1 MPGKNPGF
9 PERGGRGDPSPS
21 VVSACGSLRWR
32 VIRDPPLP
40 GHVNMARDHALA
52 LSLGTDEGALRLY
65 RWDPPAVSFGR
76 NEPAAGLYS
85 EDAAAAEGVSF
96 VRRPTGGR
104 AVLHHKELTYSLVF
118 GAGHFGGPKKSYR
131 LINEGLLAGL
141 TALGAAAELAS
152 GTGPALPPD
161 AGPCFRAPAEGE
173 VTALGRK
180 LVGSAQVRLG
190 DRILQHGSL
199 ILDGDQGAL
208 GRIRGDGEDV
218 PSTATVRGLLGMLPD
233 VDLLARSLKDGL
245 ALALGGDWREGEFR
259 AEEERAARE
268 LEAHYLDPGWTWRV

>member
-1 MPGKNPGF
+1 MNPGF
-9 PERGGRGDPSPS
+9 PEGGGRGDPSPS
-21 VVSACGSLRWR
+21 AVSGQGGGLQWR
-32 VIRDPPLP
+32 VVRDPPLP

-52 LSLGTDEGALRLY
+52 LSLGTDEGVLRLY

-85 EDAAAAEGVSF
+85 EAAASLEGVSF

-104 AVLHHKELTYSLVF
+104 AVLHHLELTYSLVF
-118 GAGHFGGPKKSYR
+118 GAGQFGGPKRSYR

-141 TALGAAAELAS
+141 RSLGAAAELAA

-180 LVGSAQVRLG
+180 LVGSAQVRIG

-208 GRIRGDGEDV
+208 RRIRADGADV
-218 PSTATVRGLLGMLPD
+218 PSPATVRALLGKVPD
-233 VDLLARSLKDGL
+233 LELLALSLEEGL
-245 ALALGGDWREGEFR
+245 ALTLGGEWREGRFR